1 MGRLRSARGQNG
13 QTSAEYVGVLAFVV
27 AVVALVVVS
36 AADIGATVVD
46 KVQEAICSVTG
57 GECGDGVTAAEG
69 GGGGDEVGATDPASG
84 EDGGDD
90 EGGEGE
96 GSEDPD
102 EETSPDDDEA
112 DPEIVEDATED
123 IKDELGDFWGTD
135 YGDIADVLEGLDPA
149 EFNAVIANLDDDELE
164 RILSGMGQ
172 GFFGTDEDDRR
183 AFFNAIAEKA
193 SPETLERLMALSE
206 DLDPRFDD
214 VQNDGLDDT
223 DYEDLAGDLFIRGDD
238 DHAIHPSDID
248 QQGLGDCYLL
258 ASLAEIAQQNPEL
271 IRDIIRPNDNGTF
284 TVTFYDDGDPVE
296 IVVGPHI
303 PATEGSPEFAGP
315 GDVPDGD
322 TNPELWV
329 MLIEKAYAQ
338 YHGSYGEIEGGFTNE
353 ALEHLT
359 GSSSDRS
366 DPGDVSIES
375 LDDAL
380 DGGSAITVETL
391 SSDDGEKKQLYE
403 DSELYA
409 SHAYY
414 VTDVDPEAGTVT
426 IRNPWGTSEGDTV
439 LTFEEFQDNL
449 NAVVVNDLEQD

>member
-1 MGRLRSARGQNG
+1 MGLPRAAREQQG
-13 QTSAEYVGVLAFVV
+13 QTSAEYVGVLAFVA
-27 AVVALVVVS
+27 AVVALVVMS
-36 AADIGATVVD
+36 ASDIGATVVD

-57 GECGDGVTAAEG
+57 GECGDSVTVAGDG
-69 GGGGDEVGATDPASG
+69 GNGDELSATDPDS
-84 EDGGDD
+84 
-90 EGGEGE
+90 GEGE
-96 GSEDPD
+96 GDTPGGSDDPD
-102 EETSPDDDEA
+102 NEA
-112 DPEIVEDATED
+112 DPDAAEADPDIVEDATED
-123 IKDELGDFWGTD
+123 IRDELGGFWGADHGT
-135 YGDIADVLEGLDPA
+135 IADILQGLDPA
-149 EFNAVIANLDDDELE
+149 EFNAVIANLDDTELAL
-164 RILSGMGQ
+164 ILVGMGE
-172 GFFGTDEDDRR
+172 GFFGTDESERR

-193 SPETLERLMALSE
+193 SPETLERIMALTD

-214 VQNDGLDDT
+214 VENDGVDDA

-238 DHAIHPSDID
+238 DHPIDPSDID

-271 IRDIIRPNDNGTF
+271 IRDIIRPNENGTF

-303 PATEGSPEFAGP
+303 PATDGSTEFAGP
-315 GDVPDGD
+315 GDIPDGA

-338 YHGSYGEIEGGFTNE
+338 YHGSYGEIERGFTNE

-359 GSSSDRS
+359 GAESDRS
-366 DPGDVSIES
+366 DADDVSIEALHDS
-375 LDDAL
+375 LDD
-380 DGGSAITVETL
+380 GSAITVETL

-449 NAVVVNDLEQD
+449 NAVVVNDLERD

>member
-1 MGRLRSARGQNG
+1 MERLPLRARDQRG

-27 AVVALVVVS
+27 AVVAVLLLS
-36 AADIGATVVD
+36 APSIAATVVD
-46 KVQEAICSVTG
+46 KVQEAICSITG
-57 GECGDGVTAAEG
+57 GDCGGASVDGE
-69 GGGGDEVGATDPASG
+69 GDEVGATGPTSG
-84 EDGGDD
+84 EDGDTSGGENGDD
-90 EGGEGE
+90 TAE
-96 GSEDPD
+96 EDESTDPSD
-102 EETSPDDDEA
+102 A
-112 DPEIVEDATED
+112 DPEIVEQATED
-123 IKDELGDFWGTD
+123 IRDELDGGFWGSD
-135 YGDIADVLEGLDPA
+135 HDEIAEILEGLDAA
-149 EFNAVIANLDDDELE
+149 EFNAVMANLSDDELTE
-164 RILSGMGQ
+164 LFAGMGQ
-172 GFFGTDEDDRR
+172 GFWGEDEDDRR
-183 AFFNAIAEKA
+183 AFFNSIAQKA
-193 SPETLERLMALSE
+193 SPETLERIMALTD

-214 VQNDGLDDT
+214 VEHDGLDDT
-223 DYEDLAGDLFIRGDD
+223 DYEDLAGNLFLRGDD
-238 DHAIHPSDID
+238 DNDIHPNDID

-271 IRDIIRPNDNGTF
+271 IRDIVRPNDNGTF

-303 PATEGSPEFAGP
+303 PADDGSTVFAGP
-315 GDVPDGD
+315 GDEPDGSD
-322 TNPELWV
+322 NPELWV

-359 GSSSDRS
+359 GSDSDRS
-366 DPGDVSIES
+366 DADDVSIES

-403 DSELYA
+403 DSELYS

-426 IRNPWGTSEGDTV
+426 IRNPWGTSAGETV

-449 NAVVVNDLEQD
+449 NAVVVNDLERD

>member
-1 MGRLRSARGQNG
+1 MGVPRGARAQQG
-13 QTSAEYVGVLAFVV
+13 QTSAEYVGILAFVA
-27 AVVALVVVS
+27 AVVALILMS
-36 AADIGATVVD
+36 ASDIGAVVVD
-46 KVQEAICSVTG
+46 KVQEAICSVAG
-57 GECGDGVTAAEG
+57 GECGDGATVAEG
-69 GGGGDEVGATDPASG
+69 GEGGGDEVGATDPEPDDGADGDVPGGSDDPGG
-84 EDGGDD
+84 EDDP
-90 EGGEGE
+90 EG
-96 GSEDPD
+96 
-102 EETSPDDDEA
+102 DEA
-112 DPEIVEDATED
+112 DPEIVESATED
-123 IKDELGDFWGTD
+123 IRDELDDFLGAD
-135 YGDIADVLEGLDPA
+135 HSAIADILEGLDPA
-149 EFNAVIANLDDDELE
+149 EFNAVIANLEDDELG
-164 RILSGMGQ
+164 RILVGMGE
-172 GFFGTDEDDRR
+172 GLFGTDERDRR
-183 AFFNAIAEKA
+183 DFFNAIAEKA
-193 SPETLERLMALSE
+193 SPETLERIMAMTD

-214 VQNDGLDDT
+214 VENDGLEDT
-223 DYEDLAGDLFIRGDD
+223 DYEDLAGNLFLTGEDQN
-238 DHAIHPSDID
+238 AIDPSDID

-258 ASLAEIAQQNPEL
+258 ASLAEIAQQNSEL
-271 IRDIIRPNDNGTF
+271 IRDVIRPNDNGTF

-303 PATEGSPEFAGP
+303 PATDGSTEFAGP
-315 GDVPDGD
+315 GDVPDGE

-359 GSSSDRS
+359 GSESERS
-366 DPGDVSIES
+366 DADDVSIES
-375 LDDAL
+375 LNDSLSEGA
-380 DGGSAITVETL
+380 AITVETL

-449 NAVVVNDLEQD
+449 NAVVVNDLERD

>member
-1 MGRLRSARGQNG
+1 MRRLRSARGQRG
-13 QTSAEYVGVLAFVV
+13 QTSAEYVGVLAFVA
-27 AVVALVVVS
+27 AVVALVFMS
-36 AADIGATVVD
+36 AGDVGATVVD
-46 KVQEAICSVTG
+46 KVQEAISSVTG
-57 GECGDGVTAAEG
+57 GDCGNGVTVAAGDGN
-69 GGGGDEVGATDPASG
+69 GDEVGAADPGAG
-84 EDGGDD
+84 DGDEDGGAED
-90 EGGEGE
+90 GGA
-96 GSEDPD
+96 EDPD
-102 EETSPDDDEA
+102 DPEDPDTSEA
-112 DPEIVEDATED
+112 DPAIVDQATDD
-123 IKDELGDFWGTD
+123 ITDELGSFWGAD
-135 YGDIADVLEGLDPA
+135 YGDIADILEGLDPA
-149 EFNAVIANLDDDELE
+149 EFNAVIANLDDAELM
-164 RILSGMGQ
+164 RILAGMGR
-172 GFFGTDEDDRR
+172 GFFGTDEGDRR
-183 AFFNAIAEKA
+183 SFFNAIVQKA
-193 SPETLERLMALSE
+193 LPETLERIMELTD

-214 VQNDGLDDT
+214 VENDGLDDT
-223 DYEDLAGDLFIRGDD
+223 DYEDLSGDLFMRADD

-315 GDVPDGD
+315 GDVPDGA

-391 SSDDGEKKQLYE
+391 SSDDGEKKPLYE

-426 IRNPWGTSEGDTV
+426 IRNPWGTNEGDTV
-439 LTFEEFQDNL
+439 LTFEEFQANL
-449 NAVVVNDLEQD
+449 NAVVVNDFERD